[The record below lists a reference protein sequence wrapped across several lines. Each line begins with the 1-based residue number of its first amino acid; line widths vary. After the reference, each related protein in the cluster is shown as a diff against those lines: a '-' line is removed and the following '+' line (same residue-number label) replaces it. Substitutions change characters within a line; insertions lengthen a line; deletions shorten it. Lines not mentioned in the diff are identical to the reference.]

1 MKAGDEVWV
10 KGYIKEKEQEIPVSC
25 SGTLLETP
33 APRSRSVLVGLDNY
47 YGEQV
52 VKKVFLKYIH
62 LL

>member
-10 KGYIKEKEQEIPVSC
+10 RGYIKEGEQEIPVSC

-33 APRSRSVLVGLDNY
+33 APRSRSVLVRLDDY

-52 VKKVFLKYIH
+52 DKKVFLKYIH